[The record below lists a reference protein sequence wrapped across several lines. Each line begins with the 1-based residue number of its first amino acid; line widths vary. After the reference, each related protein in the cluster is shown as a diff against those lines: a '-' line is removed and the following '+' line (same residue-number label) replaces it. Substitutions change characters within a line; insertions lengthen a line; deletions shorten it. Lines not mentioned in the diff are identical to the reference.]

1 LSGRGGVAAR
11 LILRRAKRTAALG
24 GPVGWASPRSA
35 ASSLFHSVNVNDVFD
50 VLDLGAKSG
59 HAGITIRRRRWQNP
73 AMEVAE
79 FDDIAVEFRRRIERT
94 QWASM
99 TTVDSRN
106 RPRGRLVHPVWEEPV
121 GWLATGRHSFKARH
135 LEQNPFVSLAYW
147 DQEHEQVYVE
157 CRATWVDD
165 DSERQRLWQLYETKP
180 EGYPLEHF
188 FKAPTHPEYGL
199 LRFDPWRIELW
210 NVKELFAG
218 TPPTVWRAS
227 TP

>member
-1 LSGRGGVAAR
+1 V
-11 LILRRAKRTAALG
+11 
-24 GPVGWASPRSA
+24 
-35 ASSLFHSVNVNDVFD
+35 
-50 VLDLGAKSG
+50 
-59 HAGITIRRRRWQNP
+59 
-73 AMEVAE
+73 EVDKFA
-79 FDDIAVEFRRRIERT
+79 DIAIEFRRRIEQT

-121 GWLATGRHSFKARH
+121 GWLATGRHSFKAQH
-135 LEQNPFVSLAYW
+135 LERNPFVSLAYW
-147 DQEHEQVYVE
+147 DQSHEQVYIE

-165 DSERQRLWQLYETKP
+165 DTERQRLWQLYETKP
-180 EGYPLEHF
+180 EGYPLARF

-218 TPPTVWRAS
+218 TPPTVWRA
-227 TP
+227 PAH